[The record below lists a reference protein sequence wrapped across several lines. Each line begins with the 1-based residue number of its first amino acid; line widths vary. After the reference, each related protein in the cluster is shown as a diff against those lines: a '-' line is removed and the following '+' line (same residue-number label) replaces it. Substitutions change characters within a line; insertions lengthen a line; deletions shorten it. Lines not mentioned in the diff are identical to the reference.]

1 MIELATS
8 KCLKNL
14 EHMVY
19 IKDVHIIKLKLF
31 ISFKNL
37 DICCHISIKTKF
49 EALAPI
55 YYQLFHDNVVKNISW
70 KFIILFYINVDKD
83 LTLRLLLGSRIIQ
96 CVEVTSRFSDA
107 NPMIVSPIM
116 RSRRILS
123 MPYKR
128 ILIPM
133 SWASS
138 VQINQTH
145 IDSFI
150 IFDNSLKIQNIYTY
164 I

>member
-1 MIELATS
+1 
-8 KCLKNL
+8 
-14 EHMVY
+14 
-19 IKDVHIIKLKLF
+19 
-31 ISFKNL
+31 
-37 DICCHISIKTKF
+37 
-49 EALAPI
+49 
-55 YYQLFHDNVVKNISW
+55 
-70 KFIILFYINVDKD
+70 
-83 LTLRLLLGSRIIQ
+83 
-96 CVEVTSRFSDA
+96 
-107 NPMIVSPIM
+107 MIVSPIM

-123 MPYKR
+123 MPYNR